1 MRMSPQISAVGS
13 LLERPL
19 VLRPSPALLTSRVI
33 IWSARCASAMASVRW
48 FSLERM
54 FRDIASMRPATTMMT
69 SVMPSATINSMSE
82 KPAAP
87 FALLHCFC
95 IVMTPSGPRSAPQLI
110 FGAVTAQRHAAA
122 RPAPGEGGRH
132 GHGDYLLVRV
142 QDCGVVRNGRRDVE
156 GALVVVGRGRAADGL
171 LGGHGSR
178 RRREVGVGRGAQNL
192 KPLLREGQR
201 ARAVALGSGAGEK
214 VTPLPAFAKLTVT
227 VWLRGEPFPLCSD
240 SEGLLSVIEH
250 GGGVGAGVG
259 VGCGVGVGT
268 GVGVGVGFFGVGVGC
283 GVGVAVGVGV
293 GVAVGVG
300 VGVGAGVGGGVA
312 VGGGGGA
319 A

>member
-95 IVMTPSGPRSAPQLI
+95 IVMTPSGPRSAPHLI

-178 RRREVGVGRGAQNL
+178 RRRKIGVGRGAQNL

-201 ARAVALGSGAGEK
+201 ARAVARARVVADGEDEERDRAE
-214 VTPLPAFAKLTVT
+214 PDDHRDAERDDRLDD
-227 VWLRGEPFPLCSD
+227 GESALA
-240 SEGLLSVIEH
+240 LLSAPRGMVVFRLQVFH
-250 GGGVGAGVG
+250 SSSALSWRRSRR
-259 VGCGVGVGT
+259 CP
-268 GVGVGVGFFGVGVGC
+268 
-283 GVGVAVGVGV
+283 APRRSSS
-293 GVAVGVG
+293 
-300 VGVGAGVGGGVA
+300 
-312 VGGGGGA
+312 
-319 A
+319 